1 MAAIGAPF
9 RSKSCEVTN
18 PMKVRRTSLTDL
30 LVGRDHPLGKQKVSL
45 ARSTTLGKKP
55 ALGGLGGALRLAAPA
70 GNLKQPAIG
79 GQTIAQW
86 LEAERLSRLGAAT
99 WKKGKLFVDLFSGP
113 RSPIGREVGK
123 RGGAYI
129 AFDILID
136 QRFDLTNPEV
146 EAVLW
151 GWIAQGFVW
160 AVWLGTDCTTWST
173 ASYSKGPGW
182 LNSYRRKVNLWGE
195 PALLS
200 AKAQEKLS
208 QGNKHAWFS
217 LRILDHVA
225 RQPSVAAGM
234 ENPAGSAIWIL
245 PELLDLEK
253 RHGGK
258 IHRSTCHYCQYGK
271 PWQKPTTFL
280 WVATPR
286 ATAPNKKCQ
295 PRGRVCSRTGRLH
308 VRLGQGRCHP
318 SSGKPL
324 TQVAQ
329 PYPPQ
334 LAAKLVDCLAGVG

>member
-45 ARSTTLGKKP
+45 ARSTTPGKKP

-136 QRFDLTNPEV
+136 KRFDLTNPEV
-146 EAVLW
+146 EKVLMA
-151 GWIAQGFVW
+151 WIAQGFVW
-160 AVWLGTDCTTWST
+160 AVWLGTDCTTWSR
-173 ASYSKGPGW
+173 ASYCKGPGW
-182 LNSYRRKVNLWGE
+182 LNSYRRKVNVWGE
-195 PALLS
+195 PSLLS
-200 AKAQEKLS
+200 AKAKEKVA
-208 QGNKHAWFS
+208 QGNKHALLS
-217 LRILDHVA
+217 LRLVEQVA
-225 RQPSVAAGM
+225 GQPWVAAGM
-234 ENPAGSAIWIL
+234 ENPAGSAIWLL
-245 PELLDLEK
+245 PEILALEK
-253 RHGGK
+253 RYPSK
-258 IHRSTCHYCQYGK
+258 IHRSTCHYCQGLPY
-271 PWQKPTTFL
+271 WQ
-280 WVATPR
+280 
-286 ATAPNKKCQ
+286 
-295 PRGRVCSRTGRLH
+295 
-308 VRLGQGRCHP
+308 
-318 SSGKPL
+318 
-324 TQVAQ
+324 
-329 PYPPQ
+329 
-334 LAAKLVDCLAGVG
+334 